1 MTEPI
6 VIAGGGIGG
15 LATALALARHG
26 IASRVCERR
35 PEFEEAGAG
44 IQIGPNGTR
53 RLIQLGAADLLA
65 PDIFAPVA
73 LDVRTVRDGR
83 TLASLP
89 LGAWIAERHGAP
101 YWTLHR
107 QDLHAA
113 LATRARDEPLIT
125 IDMATEI
132 AAAADEHD
140 GRLHAITASG
150 ARMEAAA
157 LVAADGLW
165 SRLRGSM
172 TDDAPLVF
180 TGKSAA
186 RAVIPASRAPEAAMT
201 RRVMIWLAP
210 GLHVVHYPVRGGREI
225 ALVAVIDE
233 DAETPGWA
241 SPCDAAWL
249 ARIDRLASNPLRD
262 LLAAAEGW
270 KRWSLFGLKTAPP
283 MAKGRVALLGDA
295 AHPILPFLAQGA
307 VLAIE
312 DAFALAAHLAE
323 TRADPQSALK
333 AYAAER
339 QARSA
344 RVVRASALNGRIYHL
359 AGLARLA
366 RDATLKASPGS
377 VLMQGYDWLYGDRA
391 HSE

>member
-15 LATALALARHG
+15 LASALALARRG

-53 RLIQLGAADLLA
+53 RLIQLGAADHLA
-65 PDIFAPVA
+65 PDIFAPES
-73 LDVRTVRDGR
+73 LDVRSVRDGQR
-83 TLASLP
+83 LASLP
-89 LGAWIAERHGAP
+89 LGAWVAARHGAP

-113 LATRARDEPLIT
+113 LAACARDQPLIT
-125 IDMATEI
+125 FDMATEI
-132 AAAADEHD
+132 VAADEHE
-140 GRLHAITASG
+140 GRLHAITAFG
-150 ARMEAAA
+150 DRLEAPA

-165 SRLRGSM
+165 SRLRASLSGDS
-172 TDDAPLVF
+172 PLIF
-180 TGKSAA
+180 SGKSAA
-186 RAVIPASRAPEAAMT
+186 RAVIPACRAPEAVMT

-225 ALVAVIDE
+225 ALVAVIDD
-233 DAETPGWA
+233 DAEAPGWA
-241 SPCDAAWL
+241 SPCDATWL

-312 DAFALAAHLAE
+312 DACALAAHLAE
-323 TRADPQSALK
+323 TRADPQRALN
-333 AYAAER
+333 AYARER
-339 QARSA
+339 HARSA
-344 RVVRASALNGRIYHL
+344 RVVRASAMNGRIYHL

-366 RDATLKASPGS
+366 RDVALKAVPGS